1 MSDVTLK
8 ELSYRLRESLK
19 KDLEH
24 IEDLIQ
30 QRSWLLSW
38 NRLGRGTSLGLCV
51 ACGRDGEEL
60 SACLGGGDGGGH

>member
-38 NRLGRGTSLGLCV
+38 KRLGRGTCLLCV

-60 SACLGGGDGGGH
+60 SACLGGGDCGGH